1 MSSLST
7 SLSIA
12 AQALNV
18 DTGAI
23 QSINNNIA
31 NANTPGY
38 SREVV
43 ELQSVAP
50 TANDPGSAGN
60 GVTIEGFQSVRD
72 EVLQSQINQET
83 QSQSDANAQLN
94 SLNQIQPI
102 FTTSSQDIGTEI
114 TAFFNSLSNLSTD
127 ATSTA
132 NRQAVMTAGA
142 NLANAFNTASSSLNA
157 LVPGLNTQVTQD
169 VSQINQLTQ
178 QIAALNPQIAAM
190 KAQGQDPGTLQ
201 DQQDQLVQNLSQLTG
216 VSVTQTE
223 SGVTLTTGNGTP
235 LVVGSQ
241 SFALQTTNGAGG
253 NVEVLDSNG
262 NDITSTIQGGDL
274 GGTIQSRDQT
284 IPGLLNQLDNL
295 AYQFASSVNT
305 VSSQGFDQ
313 NGNPGGNFFNI
324 PATATGAAGS
334 ISLAITNPTQIAASS
349 DGTSGSNGN
358 LTNLIAL
365 QSSTLP
371 SGQSPIDTYSNMV
384 FQVGNLTSNA
394 NAQSNATAATLVQL
408 NDQRNSISGV
418 SIDEETTN
426 LLNYQQAYSAA
437 ARVITTVQSLFQVVM
452 AMGTAAAE

>member
-7 SLSIA
+7 SLFIA
-12 AQALNV
+12 SQALNA

-50 TANDPGSAGN
+50 TSNEPASPGG
-60 GVTIEGFQSVRD
+60 GVILEGFQSVRN
-72 EVLQSQINQET
+72 EVLQSQINEET

-94 SLNQIQPI
+94 TLNQIQPI
-102 FTTSSQDIGTEI
+102 FTTSSQDVGTEI
-114 TAFFNSLSNLSTD
+114 TAFFNSLSTLSTNP
-127 ATSTA
+127 TSTA
-132 NRQAVMTAGA
+132 DRQAVMTAGS
-142 NLANAFNTASSSLNA
+142 NLANAFNTASNSLTA

-178 QIAALNPQIAAM
+178 QIAALNPQIAAL
-190 KAQGQDPGTLQ
+190 KAQGQDGGTLQ
-201 DQQDQLVQNLSQLTG
+201 DQQDQLIQNLSQLTG
-216 VSVTQTE
+216 VSVTKTE
-223 SGVTLTTGNGTP
+223 SGVTLTTGNGSP

-241 SFALQTTNGAGG
+241 SFALQTSTGSGG

-284 IPGLLNQLDNL
+284 IPGLLNQLDTL
-295 AYQFASSVNT
+295 AYQFASSVNS
-305 VSSQGFDQ
+305 VSSQGYDQ
-313 NGNPGGNFFNI
+313 NGNAGGNFFNI
-324 PATATGAAGS
+324 PATANGAAAS

-358 LTNLIAL
+358 LNNLIAL
-365 QSSTLP
+365 QNSNLP
-371 SGQSPIDTYSNMV
+371 SGQSPIDAYSNIV
-384 FQVGNLTSNA
+384 FQVGNLASNA
-394 NAQSNATAATLVQL
+394 NAQSNATSSTLVQL

-418 SIDEETTN
+418 SIDQETTN
-426 LLNYQQAYSAA
+426 LLNYQQAYAAA
-437 ARVITTVQSLFQVVM
+437 ARVVTTVQALFQVTM
-452 AMGTAAAE
+452 AMGTASAD